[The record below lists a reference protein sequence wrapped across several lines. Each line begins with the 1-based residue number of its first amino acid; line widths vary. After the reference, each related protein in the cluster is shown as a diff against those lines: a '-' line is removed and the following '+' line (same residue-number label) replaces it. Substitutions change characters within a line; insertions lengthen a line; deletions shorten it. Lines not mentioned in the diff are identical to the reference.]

1 MSGETPSR
9 QGCESGQAARLR
21 GAGRSCPADYRY
33 PQGALA
39 AADEGQADVLYT
51 AGGLYG
57 NTEALRALRALV
69 RRESGRVR
77 IVLAGDFHWFDVAE
91 EEFAAIAE
99 AAQPGPA
106 VDRQR
111 GGERCWE
118 AIAGN
123 VEREL
128 TRYSGA
134 GCGCAYPDYV
144 SERTVEWS
152 NAIISRLQEQ
162 AQYHTA
168 HVGWLATLPLF
179 KAIRV
184 GGERILVLH
193 GDTESLAGWSFA
205 AERLVD
211 APEALQRM
219 SGRHAQYCTDA
230 SWLSAEFERVHARII
245 ACSHT
250 CLPIARPVHTASGD
264 ALLINNG
271 AAGMPNFHGR
281 IAGLVTR
288 IAAGRR
294 VPRGSL
300 YGMQLG
306 PVRCDALELSYDPA
320 AWWRRFTE
328 QWPQNSPAYLSYAH
342 RLCEGPDYALE
353 WARALLG

>member
-1 MSGETPSR
+1 MSDFTALAQAGQIGE
-9 QGCESGQAARLR
+9 AASLR
-21 GAGRSCPADYRY
+21 GAGRICPADYRY
-33 PQGALA
+33 PPGALA
-39 AADEGQADVLYT
+39 AADDGQADVLYT

-69 RRESGRVR
+69 HRESAPVRV
-77 IVLAGDFHWFDVAE
+77 VLAGDFHWFDVAD

-99 AAQPGPA
+99 AVQPGPA
-106 VDRQR
+106 ADGRR
-111 GGERCWE
+111 RDAARWE

-134 GCGCAYPDYV
+134 GCGCDYPEYV
-144 SERTVEWS
+144 RECTVEWS
-152 NAIISRLQEQ
+152 NAIMARLQERSQ
-162 AQYHTA
+162 AHAA
-168 HVGWLATLPLF
+168 HVGWLATLPPF

-205 AERLVD
+205 AERLPD
-211 APEALQRM
+211 APEALRRRF
-219 SGRHAQYCTDA
+219 GLGAQQSTDTA
-230 SWLSAEFERVHARII
+230 WLSAQFERVRARII

-250 CLPIARPVHTASGD
+250 CLPLARPVRTARGD

-271 AAGMPNFHGR
+271 AAGMPNFRGR

-288 IAAGRR
+288 IAVGRR
-294 VPRGSL
+294 VPPGSL

-306 PVRCDALELSYDPA
+306 PVRCDALELPYEPT
-320 AWWRRFTE
+320 AWWQRFTQ
-328 QWPQNSPAYLSYAH
+328 QWPQNSPAYLSYAR
-342 RLCEGPDYALE
+342 RLREGPDYRIE
-353 WARALLG
+353 WARAALG

>member
-1 MSGETPSR
+1 MSDETPSR
-9 QGCESGQAARLR
+9 QGGGSGDVAPLR

-39 AADEGQADVLYT
+39 AADDGQADVLYA

-77 IVLAGDFHWFDVAE
+77 IVLAGDFHWFDVSDAE
-91 EEFAAIAE
+91 FGAIAA
-99 AAQPGPA
+99 AAQPDLP
-106 VDRQR
+106 VDGQGRDETR
-111 GGERCWE
+111 WE

-128 TRYSGA
+128 TRHSGA

-144 SERTVEWS
+144 RECTVGWS
-152 NAIISRLQEQ
+152 NAIMARLHER
-162 AQYHTA
+162 AQSYA
-168 HVGWLATLPLF
+168 VHVGWLATPPLF

-184 GGERILVLH
+184 GGERVLVLH

-205 AERLVD
+205 AERLAD
-211 APEALQRM
+211 APEALRRM
-219 SGRHAQYCTDA
+219 AGLAAQQSTEA
-230 SWLSAEFERVHARII
+230 AWLSAEFERVGARII

-250 CLPIARPVHTASGD
+250 CLPFARPVHTTNGD

-271 AAGMPNFHGR
+271 AAGMPNFQGR

-294 VPRGSL
+294 VPPGSL

-306 PVRCDALELSYDPA
+306 PVRCDAVELPY
-320 AWWRRFTE
+320 
-328 QWPQNSPAYLSYAH
+328 
-342 RLCEGPDYALE
+342 
-353 WARALLG
+353 

>member
-1 MSGETPSR
+1 MSDFTPSAQVDQVR
-9 QGCESGQAARLR
+9 EGVSLG

-39 AADEGQADVLYT
+39 AADDGQADVLYT

-57 NTEALRALRALV
+57 NTEALYALRSLV

-77 IVLAGDFHWFDVAE
+77 VVLAGDFHWFDVAG

-99 AAQPGPA
+99 AAQPSPA
-106 VDRQR
+106 ADGQGRDER
-111 GGERCWE
+111 GWE

-128 TRYSGA
+128 TRRSGA

-144 SERTVEWS
+144 GERIVEWS
-152 NAIISRLQEQ
+152 NAIMARLQAR
-162 AQYHTA
+162 AQSHAA
-168 HVGWLATLPLF
+168 HLGWLATLPLF

-184 GGERILVLH
+184 GGERVLVLH

-205 AERLVD
+205 AERLAD
-211 APEALQRM
+211 APEALRRM
-219 SGRHAQYCTDA
+219 FGLEARQSTDGA
-230 SWLSAEFERVHARII
+230 WLSAEFERVRARII

-250 CLPIARPVHTASGD
+250 CLPLVRPVPTSNGD

-271 AAGMPNFHGR
+271 AAGMPNFRGR

-288 IAAGRR
+288 IAAERR
-294 VPRGSL
+294 VPPGSL
-300 YGMQLG
+300 YGVQLG
-306 PVRCDALELSYDPA
+306 PVRCDAVELPYEPT
-320 AWWRRFTE
+320 AWWQRFAQ
-328 QWPQNSPAYLSYAH
+328 QWPQDSPAYLSYAR
-342 RLCEGPDYALE
+342 RLREGPDYPLE
-353 WARALLG
+353 WARGALG

>member
-1 MSGETPSR
+1 MSDLTPSAPV
-9 QGCESGQAARLR
+9 GQIGDAASLR

-33 PQGALA
+33 PPGALA
-39 AADEGQADVLYT
+39 AADDGQSDVLYT

-57 NTEALRALRALV
+57 NTEALRALHALV

-77 IVLAGDFHWFDVAE
+77 IVLAGDFHWFDVAD

-99 AAQPGPA
+99 AAQLGPP
-106 VDRQR
+106 VDGQGRDETR
-111 GGERCWE
+111 WE

-128 TRYSGA
+128 TRHSGA

-144 SERTVEWS
+144 RECTVEWS
-152 NAIISRLQEQ
+152 NAIMARLQER
-162 AQYHTA
+162 AQSYAA

-184 GGERILVLH
+184 GGERVLVLH

-205 AERLVD
+205 AERLAD
-211 APEALQRM
+211 APEALRRM
-219 SGRHAQYCTDA
+219 AGLAAQQSTEA
-230 SWLSAEFERVHARII
+230 AWLSAEFQRVGARII

-250 CLPIARPVHTASGD
+250 CLPLARAVPTSHGD

-271 AAGMPNFHGR
+271 AAGMPNFRGR

-288 IAAGRR
+288 IAAERR
-294 VPRGSL
+294 VPPGSL

-306 PVRCDALELSYDPA
+306 PVRCDAVELPYEPT
-320 AWWRRFTE
+320 AWWQRFTQ
-328 QWPQNSPAYLSYAH
+328 QWPQDSPAYLSYAR
-342 RLCEGPDYALE
+342 RLREGPDYSLQ
-353 WARALLG
+353 WARAVLG

>member
-1 MSGETPSR
+1 MSDFAP
-9 QGCESGQAARLR
+9 SGQVDQIGEGTSLG

-33 PQGALA
+33 PPGALA
-39 AADEGQADVLYT
+39 AAEDGQADVLYT

-57 NTEALRALRALV
+57 NTEALRALDALV

-77 IVLAGDFHWFDVAE
+77 VVLAGDFHWFDVAD

-99 AAQPGPA
+99 AAQPDPA
-106 VDRQR
+106 VHGQGRDETR
-111 GGERCWE
+111 WE

-128 TRYSGA
+128 TRHSEA

-144 SERTVEWS
+144 DQCTVEWS
-152 NAIISRLQEQ
+152 NAIMARLQER
-162 AQYHTA
+162 AQCHAA
-168 HVGWLATLPLF
+168 HLAWLATLPLL

-184 GGERILVLH
+184 GGERVLVLH

-205 AERLVD
+205 AERLAG
-211 APEALQRM
+211 APEGLRRM
-219 SGRHAQYCTDA
+219 FGLAAQHSTEA
-230 SWLSAEFERVHARII
+230 AWLSAEFQRVRARII

-250 CLPIARPVHTASGD
+250 CLPLARPVHTSHGD

-271 AAGMPNFHGR
+271 AAGMPNFRGR

-288 IAAGRR
+288 IAAERR
-294 VPRGSL
+294 VPPGSL

-306 PVRCDALELSYDPA
+306 PVRCDALELRYEPI
-320 AWWRRFTE
+320 AWWQRFTQ
-328 QWPQNSPAYLSYAH
+328 QWPQDSPAYLSYAR
-342 RLCEGPDYALE
+342 RLREGPDYPLE
-353 WARALLG
+353 WARGALG